1 MDAIDG
7 VSNFRDLGGLPLLDG
22 GRTRDGRLL
31 RSATL
36 KSLTDTGIDQLRR
49 YPVTNIIDLRTGSEH
64 RLDPEPR
71 VEGVR
76 INKVPLTGGETAR
89 TVRHALAAGDE
100 IHARNIL
107 HDMYV
112 SMIDREG
119 DSIGQAVSVTADALS
134 TDDGAVLIHC
144 TAGKDRTGLVIALI
158 LETVGVHR
166 EAIIQDYAASEAQL
180 SGAWLD
186 EMLTAIE
193 RVGISLDQASR
204 QLLTLSPA
212 EVMDDMLSYIEQEHH
227 SVREYLTAHGVQEHS
242 LKRLAEALAEV
253 GQHS

>member
-7 VSNFRDLGGLPLLDG
+7 VSNFRDLGGLPLISG

-36 KSLTDTGIDQLRR
+36 RSLTDTGVEQLRDF
-49 YPVTNIIDLRTGSEH
+49 PVSNIIDLRTRSENY
-64 RLDPEPR
+64 LDPEPHI
-71 VEGVR
+71 EGVR

-100 IHARNIL
+100 IHAQIIL
-107 HDMYV
+107 HEMYV

-119 DSIGQAVSVTADALS
+119 DSIGQAVSVTADELS
-134 TDDGAVLIHC
+134 TGDGAVLIHC

-166 EAIIQDYAASEAQL
+166 EAIIEDYSASQAQL
-180 SGAWLD
+180 SGAWLSQ
-186 EMLTAIE
+186 MLAAIE
-193 RVGISLDQASR
+193 RIGINLDDASR

-212 EVMDDMLSYIEQEHH
+212 EVMADILSYIEHEHH
-227 SVREYLTAHGVQEHS
+227 SVREYLVSHGVQERS
-242 LKRLAEALAEV
+242 FELLADALT
-253 GQHS
+253 

>member
-7 VSNFRDLGGLPLLDG
+7 VSNFRDLGGLPLIG
-22 GRTRDGRLL
+22 GGVTRDGRLL

-36 KSLTDTGIDQLRR
+36 KSLSDTGVDQLRDF
-49 YPVTNIIDLRTGSEH
+49 PVSNIIDLRTRSEH
-64 RLDPEPR
+64 RLDPEPH

-76 INKVPLTGGETAR
+76 INEVPLTGGETAR

-100 IHARNIL
+100 IHASDIL

-112 SMIDREG
+112 SMVDREG

-144 TAGKDRTGLVIALI
+144 TAGKDRTGLVVALI

-166 EAIIQDYAASEAQL
+166 EAIIQDYAASQAQL
-180 SGAWLD
+180 SGAWLND
-186 EMLTAIE
+186 MLAAIE
-193 RVGISLDQASR
+193 RVGISLGQASR

-212 EVMDDMLSYIEQEHH
+212 EVMDDILRYIEHEHH
-227 SVREYLTAHGVQEHS
+227 SVREYLAEHGVQERS
-242 LKRLAEALAEV
+242 FELLADALT
-253 GQHS
+253 